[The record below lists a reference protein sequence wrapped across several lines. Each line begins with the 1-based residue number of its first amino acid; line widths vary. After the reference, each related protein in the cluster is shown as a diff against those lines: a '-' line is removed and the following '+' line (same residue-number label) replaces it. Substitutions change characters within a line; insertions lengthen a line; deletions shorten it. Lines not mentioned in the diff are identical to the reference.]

1 MLPGAQVA
9 APTRRSRRRPI
20 TDVMEQLEKCEHDQE
35 QPCPSQ
41 PAHLPRIQLADHLR
55 ASSAFLNACHAA
67 RCVARQ
73 AVRSQAVPVALA
85 AMCAA
90 RWSCGWAYAGSS
102 SAFVRRARPTSIRV
116 STLGRPS
123 RRTTGRGC
131 PRGPVVALARLLC
144 DPAVSEAPDRDPSA
158 PLATSNLET
167 PNSNP
172 SRSRPPPDCRLAR
185 PSTSTQALEPG
196 SLDHVEEVGQQHTL
210 RGWRP
215 EEEPAT

>member
-1 MLPGAQVA
+1 MIDACATMMAKEPSVWSRWRADSRQRWLPAPILLALFLGPGSSHRGLPVSTPPTPPAA
-9 APTRRSRRRPI
+9 SRATACAPTRCRSR
-20 TDVMEQLEKCEHDQE
+20 
-35 QPCPSQ
+35 S
-41 PAHLPRIQLADHLR
+41 LR
-55 ASSAFLNACHAA
+55 CA
-67 RCVARQ
+67 R
-73 AVRSQAVPVALA
+73 
-85 AMCAA
+85 

-102 SAFVRRARPTSIRV
+102 SAFVRRARPTSIRPPV
-116 STLGRPS
+116 STHDGR
-123 RRTTGRGC
+123 RGC

-158 PLATSNLET
+158 PLATNNLET

-196 SLDHVEEVGQQHTL
+196 SQDHVKEVGQQHTL

>member
-1 MLPGAQVA
+1 MAEAGAY
-9 APTRRSRRRPI
+9 SCI
-20 TDVMEQLEKCEHDQE
+20 L
-35 QPCPSQ
+35 SY
-41 PAHLPRIQLADHLR
+41 
-55 ASSAFLNACHAA
+55 LNAAHAA
-67 RCVARQ
+67 RCVACHG
-73 AVRSQAVPVALA
+73 VRSQAVPVALA

-102 SAFVRRARPTSIRV
+102 SAFVRCARPTSIRPPV
-116 STLGRPS
+116 STHDGR
-123 RRTTGRGC
+123 RGC

-196 SLDHVEEVGQQHTL
+196 SQDHVEEVGQQHTL

>member
-1 MLPGAQVA
+1 MRARSGAALSISTGASSSDSACGSSAGLLCLPERL
-9 APTRRSRRRPI
+9 PRRSLRRA
-20 TDVMEQLEKCEHDQE
+20 
-35 QPCPSQ
+35 PSR
-41 PAHLPRIQLADHLR
+41 ALPSGAGR
-55 ASSAFLNACHAA
+55 
-67 RCVARQ
+67 
-73 AVRSQAVPVALA
+73 ALA
-85 AMCAA
+85 AMCVA

-102 SAFVRRARPTSIRV
+102 SAFVRRARPTSIRAPV
-116 STLGRPS
+116 STHDGR
-123 RRTTGRGC
+123 RGC
-131 PRGPVVALARLLC
+131 PRGPVVPLARLLC

-196 SLDHVEEVGQQHTL
+196 SLDHVEEEVGQQHTL